1 MKYQTI
7 FAVAALAALT
17 ACGSKPQS
25 DQNDVETPVSV
36 QELRKGSISKL
47 IHTTGTAQAAGA
59 AELVSK
65 MPGPLRRRALHPRG
79 WSPGRVPR
87 AEEQRRCR
95 FFRVRPEAI
104 FRKLSHIR

>member
-1 MKYQTI
+1 MMKYQTI

-47 IHTTGTAQAAGA
+47 IHIAFAG
-59 AELVSK
+59 L
-65 MPGPLRRRALHPRG
+65 
-79 WSPGRVPR
+79 W
-87 AEEQRRCR
+87 
-95 FFRVRPEAI
+95 I
-104 FRKLSHIR
+104 D

>member
-36 QELRKGSISKL
+36 QELRKVIEIG
-47 IHTTGTAQAAGA
+47 
-59 AELVSK
+59 
-65 MPGPLRRRALHPRG
+65 RASCRE
-79 WSPGRVPR
+79 RV
-87 AEEQRRCR
+87 
-95 FFRVRPEAI
+95 
-104 FRKLSHIR
+104 